1 MKNLNNFLQSLVDKY
16 WDKIEKQIMGCG
28 FDCCYEE
35 YIKRDIRNELS
46 NFIDEQDPD
55 KIDDAYEN
63 DTDDYVK
70 YYAYIQILKLLVKE
84 IQKTYNYDI
93 ETPKRFKQYYGP
105 RD

>member
-16 WDKIEKQIMGCG
+16 WDKIEKQTIGCG
-28 FDCCYEE
+28 FSCGYEE
-35 YIKRDIRNELS
+35 DIKRDIKNELS
-46 NFIDEQDPD
+46 NFIDERDPD
-55 KIDDAYEN
+55 KINDAYKN

-84 IQKTYNYDI
+84 IQRTYNYSI